1 MATSSEEQTEKGEG
15 RLVGRRRTG
24 KRADGG
30 PKLGAAVG
38 DARESIETML
48 TDLRDKVE
56 EHPWR
61 ALGLALGAGYI
72 VGGGLFTAL
81 TGRLLFTGI
90 KLGTRLAA
98 LPLVRDEVMGFIGT
112 LADRGG
118 SESERR
124 HQ

>member
-1 MATSSEEQTEKGEG
+1 MATSEEQTEKGEG
-15 RLVGRRRTG
+15 KLVGRRRAG
-24 KRADGG
+24 KRADNG
-30 PKLGAAVG
+30 PKLGDAMS

-48 TDLRDKVE
+48 SDLRDKVE

-81 TGRLLFTGI
+81 TGRLLFSGI
-90 KLGTRLAA
+90 KVGTRLAA

-118 SESERR
+118 SENERR
-124 HQ
+124 QQ